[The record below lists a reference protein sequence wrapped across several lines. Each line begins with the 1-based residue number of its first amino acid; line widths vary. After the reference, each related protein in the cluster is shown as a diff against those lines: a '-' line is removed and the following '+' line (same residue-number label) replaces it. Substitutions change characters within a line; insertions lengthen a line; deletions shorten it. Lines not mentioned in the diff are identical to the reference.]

1 MVIATGVH
9 LHSRM
14 PLEGSMKRSVGESG
28 KAPEEQADLLRP
40 GTGGSCSIG
49 LKTASIFL
57 LRKIKR
63 DS

>member
-1 MVIATGVH
+1 
-9 LHSRM
+9 
-14 PLEGSMKRSVGESG
+14 MKGSVGESG
-28 KAPEEQADLLRP
+28 KTPEEQADLLRP

-49 LKTASIFL
+49 LKTASNFL